1 MVFKSMEMIYEPGVT
16 PEKVWEPVFQATQKK
31 VEAVLDADAKAKEAR
46 LAVAQLKET
55 VALGLKTNESIASPE
70 LITLDENVARTL
82 YR

>member
-46 LAVAQLKET
+46 LAVARHM
-55 VALGLKTNESIASPE
+55 VLGKT
-70 LITLDENVARTL
+70 ITKCIRN
-82 YR
+82 

>member
-31 VEAVLDADAKAKEAR
+31 VDAVLDADAKAKVAR
-46 LAVAQLKET
+46 MAVAQLKET
-55 VALGLKTNESIASPE
+55 VALGLKTDESILSPE